1 MREIHYKCTTWNKII
16 INDDSK
22 TKDEIITFLKES
34 NNALDTGFDFLENSE
49 WENIT
54 ETEEQL
60 FPEENDGQ
68 ATIELMEETEK
79 RGLVSIWNNS
89 IKN

>member
-22 TKDEIITFLKES
+22 TKDEIIAFLKES
-34 NNALDTGFDFLENSE
+34 DNALDTGFDFLENSE

-60 FPEENDGQ
+60 FPKENDGQ
-68 ATIELMEETEK
+68 ATIELMEETKEGCLK
-79 RGLVSIWNNS
+79 SIWDNS
-89 IKN
+89 IKK